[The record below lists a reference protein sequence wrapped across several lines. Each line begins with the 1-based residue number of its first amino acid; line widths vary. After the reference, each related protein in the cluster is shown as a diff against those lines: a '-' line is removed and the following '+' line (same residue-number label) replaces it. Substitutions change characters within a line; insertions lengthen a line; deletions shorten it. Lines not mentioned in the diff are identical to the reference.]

1 MPHSYAETLTLTC
14 ANCGRDF
21 DPQFWLIVDVV
32 ERPDLLAHIRAD
44 DLHDAQC
51 PHCAAPGH
59 MDAPLLLFNPSA
71 GASQASAGADPLAAG
86 AGFPTVPLLF
96 SPAEQTTADETLEQ
110 ARQLLEM
117 LQTSL
122 GDQWQDDWLASGLPV
137 VPREHLSAALNGNTQ
152 VDPQLQGPMAV
163 LADAGDLGQHLLA
176 LLNAGNM
183 DNGRQVIEHH
193 PELLTEEAD
202 ALIQRLLAVE
212 ERPQARQLVDAW
224 RGLLA
229 RCRVVGINQA
239 FEEYRTS
246 DGNMDVPPQF
256 RADLQQ
262 AKEAEQHYLRTGD
275 RSALNAAAAAWERI
289 LGHST
294 FPSSD
299 ERFQLAVMNDAG
311 GVFLRR
317 YWATGGLADLNRALE
332 LGQTAVQRTPPDSPD
347 LPGYLNNL
355 ANGLSDRYA
364 RTGALQDLQ
373 DAQKTY
379 ARACRGGQI
388 AHPETTMLSSRSW
401 GNWALER
408 RQWQE
413 ATEAYAFGRQAMD
426 LLFAVQTNRA
436 AKESWLKEAQGLPA
450 NAAYALTR
458 LDRLQEAVET
468 LEAGRA
474 RLLAEALEA
483 NRRDL
488 AQLALLGRRDLL
500 ERYRAASEQL
510 ATLQAAGRQPASS
523 PDGPALRPDFAALR
537 RQMEAARGDLDA
549 AIAAIRQVDG
559 YQDFFLPPSFA
570 QIQQAATPD
579 APLVYLLATSAG
591 GLALT
596 ATAPSQKPNFAEKLD
611 FSAHVAALWLD
622 DLTEAALHEILAGS
636 ADAAALGGYL
646 GAYARWRRNPDDAAS
661 DAWRAALDATTR
673 WLWDA
678 AMQPVVEHLA
688 AQGATQAVLLP
699 AGLLGLLPL
708 HAAWTEDASAPTG
721 RRYALDALTISYAPS
736 AGALRHSLAGAA
748 APADGLLAVDNPD
761 GSLVFSRQ
769 EVAAVRSYFPPE
781 RSTVLAGAGATRQ
794 AVLRRLAALP
804 ASHFSTHGWAGWDD
818 PLQGGLLLANGAAL
832 TLADIL
838 DLRLEGARLAVLS
851 ACETG
856 VPGTKLPD
864 EVVSLPTGLV
874 QAGVAGVVASLWAV
888 NDRSTAMLMERF
900 YRLWREDGLAPAE
913 ALRRAQIWLRDSSNS
928 EMVAYFEQDVPA
940 LAGYRM
946 PEGVAA
952 ELYVERMLQLD
963 GNARS
968 FAHPFYWAA
977 FTMTGA

>member
-1 MPHSYAETLTLTC
+1 E
-14 ANCGRDF
+14 G
-21 DPQFWLIVDVV
+21 
-32 ERPDLLAHIRAD
+32 
-44 DLHDAQC
+44 
-51 PHCAAPGH
+51 
-59 MDAPLLLFNPSA
+59 
-71 GASQASAGADPLAAG
+71 
-86 AGFPTVPLLF
+86 
-96 SPAEQTTADETLEQ
+96 
-110 ARQLLEM
+110 
-117 LQTSL
+117 
-122 GDQWQDDWLASGLPV
+122 
-137 VPREHLSAALNGNTQ
+137 
-152 VDPQLQGPMAV
+152 
-163 LADAGDLGQHLLA
+163 
-176 LLNAGNM
+176 
-183 DNGRQVIEHH
+183 
-193 PELLTEEAD
+193 
-202 ALIQRLLAVE
+202 
-212 ERPQARQLVDAW
+212 
-224 RGLLA
+224 
-229 RCRVVGINQA
+229 
-239 FEEYRTS
+239 
-246 DGNMDVPPQF
+246 
-256 RADLQQ
+256 
-262 AKEAEQHYLRTGD
+262 
-275 RSALNAAAAAWERI
+275 
-289 LGHST
+289 
-294 FPSSD
+294 
-299 ERFQLAVMNDAG
+299 
-311 GVFLRR
+311 
-317 YWATGGLADLNRALE
+317 
-332 LGQTAVQRTPPDSPD
+332 SPD

-355 ANGLSDRYA
+355 ANGLRARYARTGALQDLQDAVGHGQRAVTLTAEGSPDLPGYLNNLANGLRDRYARTGALQDLQDAVGHGQRAVTLTAEGSPDLPSRLNNLANGLRARYA

-388 AHPETTMLSSRSW
+388 AHPEITMLSSRSW

-488 AQLALLGRRDLL
+488 AQLASLGRRDLL

-510 ATLQAAGRQPASS
+510 ATLQQAGRQPASS

-579 APLVYLLATSAG
+579 APLVYLLATPAG

-596 ATAPSQKPNFAEKLD
+596 ATAPSQKSNFAEKLD

-622 DLTEAALHEILAGS
+622 DLTEAALRAAIYGP
-636 ADAAALGGYL
+636 ADDPELGGYL
-646 GAYARWRRNPDDAAS
+646 GAYARWLDNPRDAAAR
-661 DAWRAALDATTR
+661 DAWRAALDASTR

-688 AQGATQAVLLP
+688 ALGATQAVLLP

-708 HAAWTEDASAPTG
+708 QAAWTEDASAPTG

-913 ALRRAQIWLRDSSNS
+913 ALRRAQIWLRDSSNR
-928 EMVAYFEQDVPA
+928 EMAAYFQADVPA
-940 LAGYRM
+940 PAGNRM

-952 ELYVERMLQLD
+952 ELYVERMMQLD
-963 GNARS
+963 GDARS